1 MKEVHFLKKHQE
13 SWKSLEELLAKP
25 GKKNP
30 DQLSELY
37 IQLTDDLSYSR
48 TYFPDSK
55 TTQYLNG
62 LSAALHQEIYRNKRE
77 KSNRIIEF
85 WKTELPLTVR
95 KYHHILGLSFAVFF
109 LSFAIG
115 WISAENDQSFAR
127 LILGDRYVN
136 MTEENIKKGKP
147 MDVYGQIAEGPMFLY
162 ITFNNI
168 YVSFLFYILGI
179 TFGIG
184 TLWRLFSTG
193 IMVGSFL
200 HFFYQKNLLVDAML
214 AIWMHGTIEIAV
226 AVIAGAAGLVL
237 AQGIIFP
244 GTYSRVEFMKRAAK
258 DGLKIVIGLVPCFVI
273 AGFIESFLTR
283 HYNASPILSASV
295 IVFSLAFVVTYFGVY
310 PAIVERQIVQQQ
322 LRTEITEEFFLK
334 IKKRKVSGMLWLSG
348 GIMLGIIS
356 FLATRGFIWITW
368 IALIIGGY
376 QLIRAF
382 LLNRRLEKHIIQNF
396 DASNR

>member
-77 KSNRIIEF
+77 KSNRLTEF
-85 WKTELPLTVR
+85 WKTELPLTIR
-95 KYHHILGLSFAVFF
+95 KYHNVIGISFAVFF

-115 WISAENDQSFAR
+115 WISTENDQSFAR

-136 MTEENIKKGKP
+136 MTEENINNGKP
-147 MDVYGQIAEGPMFLY
+147 MDVYGQMAEGPMFLY

-168 YVSFLFYILGI
+168 YVSFLFYVLGI

-193 IMVGSFL
+193 IMVGTFL
-200 HFFYQKNLLVDAML
+200 NFFYQKNLLIDAML

-237 AQGIIFP
+237 AQGIVFP
-244 GTYSRVEFMKRAAK
+244 GTYSRVESMKQGAIN
-258 DGLKIVIGLVPCFVI
+258 GLKIVIGLVPCFI
-273 AGFIESFLTR
+273 LAGFIESFLTR
-283 HYNASPILSASV
+283 HYNASPLLSASV
-295 IVFSLAFVVTYFGVY
+295 IVFSLAFIITYFVIY
-310 PAIVERQIVQQQ
+310 PVIVERQMKQQVLNQ
-322 LRTEITEEFFLK
+322 EITEYLILK
-334 IKKRKVSGMLWLSG
+334 LKKQKVSGILWLSG
-348 GIMLGIIS
+348 GIFLGIIS
-356 FLATRGFIWITW
+356 FLAIHQIIWVAW
-368 IALIIGGY
+368 IALLVGCV
-376 QLIRAF
+376 QLIRYF
-382 LLNRRLEKHIIQNF
+382 LLNRSLEKHIF
-396 DASNR
+396 LTPHASNQ

>member
-37 IQLTDDLSYSR
+37 IRLTDDLSYSR

-77 KSNRIIEF
+77 KSNRLTEF

-95 KYHHILGLSFAVFF
+95 KYHNVLGLSFAVFF

-115 WISAENDQSFAR
+115 WISAENDQGFVR

-136 MTEENIKKGKP
+136 MTEENINNGKP
-147 MDVYGQIAEGPMFLY
+147 MDVYGQMAEGPMFLY

-200 HFFYQKNLLVDAML
+200 NFFYRKDLLIDAML

-226 AVIAGAAGLVL
+226 AVIAGTAGFVL
-237 AQGIIFP
+237 AQGIVFP
-244 GTYSRVEFMKRAAK
+244 GTYSRVESIKRGAK
-258 DGLKIVIGLVPCFVI
+258 DGLKIVIGLVPCFLI

-283 HYNASPILSASV
+283 HYNASPLLSASV
-295 IVFSLAFVVTYFGVY
+295 IVFSLAFIITYFGVY
-310 PAIVERQIVQQQ
+310 PVIVERQLMQRVS
-322 LRTEITEEFFLK
+322 RPEITEDLILK
-334 IKKRKVSGMLWLSG
+334 IKKLKVSGILWLSG
-348 GIMLGIIS
+348 GIILGIIS
-356 FLATRGFIWITW
+356 FLATGQIIWIAW
-368 IALIIGGY
+368 IAPWIGCV
-376 QLIRAF
+376 QLIRYF
-382 LLNRRLEKHIIQNF
+382 LLNRSLEKHITLTSH
-396 DASNR
+396 ASNQ

>member
-1 MKEVHFLKKHQE
+1 MKEVHFLKKNQE
-13 SWKSLEELLAKP
+13 NWKKLEELLAKP

-37 IQLTDDLSYSR
+37 IRLMDDLSYAR
-48 TYFPDSK
+48 TYYPDSK

-77 KSNRIIEF
+77 KSNRIWEF

-95 KYHHILGLSFAVFF
+95 KYHHIVGISFAIFF

-115 WISAENDQSFAR
+115 WISAENDQGFVR
-127 LILGDRYVN
+127 LILGDQYVN
-136 MTEENIKKGKP
+136 MTEENIKQGKP
-147 MDVYGQIAEGPMFLY
+147 MDVYGQLREGPMFLY

-200 HFFYQKNLLVDAML
+200 NFFYQKKLFTDAML

-237 AQGIIFP
+237 AQGIVFP
-244 GTYSRVEFMKRAAK
+244 GTFSRIESMKRGAK
-258 DGLKIVIGLVPCFVI
+258 DGLKMVIGLVPCFVI

-283 HYNASPILSASV
+283 HYYVSPILSATV
-295 IVFSLAFVVTYFGVY
+295 IVLSFTFIVTYFGVY
-310 PAIVERQIVQQQ
+310 PILLEQQMILRIQRPLNNEELLLKKQRMQI
-322 LRTEITEEFFLK
+322 
-334 IKKRKVSGMLWLSG
+334 SGILWLSG
-348 GIMLGIIS
+348 GILLAIIS
-356 FLATRGFIWITW
+356 LLSTRQIIWITW
-368 IALIIGGY
+368 PVILYGII
-376 QLIRAF
+376 QLIRY
-382 LLNRRLEKHIIQNF
+382 LRIRKSIEEIKHAANG
-396 DASNR
+396 

>member
-1 MKEVHFLKKHQE
+1 MKEVHFLKNNQE
-13 SWKSLEELLAKP
+13 NWKKLEELLAKP

-37 IQLTDDLSYSR
+37 IRLMDDLSYAR
-48 TYFPDSK
+48 TYYPDSK

-77 KSNRIIEF
+77 KSNRIWEF

-95 KYHHILGLSFAVFF
+95 KYHHIIAISFAIFF

-115 WISAENDQSFAR
+115 WISAENDQGFIR
-127 LILGDRYVN
+127 LILGDQYVN
-136 MTEENIKKGKP
+136 MTEENIKQGKP
-147 MDVYGQIAEGPMFLY
+147 MDVYGQLRAGPMFLY

-200 HFFYQKNLLVDAML
+200 NFFYQKKLFTDAML

-237 AQGIIFP
+237 AQGIVFP
-244 GTYSRVEFMKRAAK
+244 GTYSRIESMKRGAK
-258 DGLKIVIGLVPCFVI
+258 DGLKMVIGLVPCFVI

-283 HYNASPILSASV
+283 HYYVSPILSATI
-295 IVFSLAFVVTYFGVY
+295 IVLSFTFIITYFGVY
-310 PAIVERQIVQQQ
+310 PIILEQQIIRRIQRP
-322 LRTEITEEFFLK
+322 LNNEELLLK
-334 IKKRKVSGMLWLSG
+334 KQRLQISGILWLSG
-348 GIMLGIIS
+348 GILLAIISLLSTRQIIWIIWPVVLYGII
-356 FLATRGFIWITW
+356 
-368 IALIIGGY
+368 
-376 QLIRAF
+376 QLIRS
-382 LLNRRLEKHIIQNF
+382 LRIRKSIEDIQHAANG
-396 DASNR
+396 

>member
-1 MKEVHFLKKHQE
+1 MKEAHFLKKNQE
-13 SWKSLEELLAKP
+13 NWKKLEELLTKP

-37 IQLTDDLSYSR
+37 IRLMDDLSYAR
-48 TYFPDSK
+48 TYYPDSK

-62 LSAALHQEIYRNKRE
+62 LSAALHQEIYRNKQE
-77 KSNRIIEF
+77 KSKRIWEF

-95 KYHHILGLSFAVFF
+95 KYHHIIGISFAIFF

-115 WISAENDQSFAR
+115 WISAENDQGFVR
-127 LILGDRYVN
+127 LILGDQYVN
-136 MTEENIKKGKP
+136 MTEENIKQGKP
-147 MDVYGQIAEGPMFLY
+147 MDVYGQLREGPMFLY

-200 HFFYQKNLLVDAML
+200 NFFYQKKLFTDAML

-237 AQGIIFP
+237 AQGTVFP
-244 GTYSRVEFMKRAAK
+244 GTYSRIESMKRGAK
-258 DGLKIVIGLVPCFVI
+258 DGLKMVIGLVPCFVI

-283 HYNASPILSASV
+283 HYYVSPILSATV
-295 IVFSLAFVVTYFGVY
+295 IVLSFTFIVTYFGVY
-310 PAIVERQIVQQQ
+310 PIILEQQMIRRIQRPLNNEELLLKKYKLQISGILWLCGGIVLAIISLLSTRQI
-322 LRTEITEEFFLK
+322 
-334 IKKRKVSGMLWLSG
+334 
-348 GIMLGIIS
+348 
-356 FLATRGFIWITW
+356 IWITW
-368 IALIIGGY
+368 PVVLYGII
-376 QLIRAF
+376 QLIRY
-382 LLNRRLEKHIIQNF
+382 LRIRKSIEQIQN
-396 DASNR
+396 ATNE

>member
-1 MKEVHFLKKHQE
+1 MKEVHFLKKNQE
-13 SWKSLEELLAKP
+13 NWKKLEELLAKP

-37 IQLTDDLSYSR
+37 IRLMDDLSYAR
-48 TYFPDSK
+48 TYYPDSK

-77 KSNRIIEF
+77 KSNRIWEF

-95 KYHHILGLSFAVFF
+95 KYHHIVGISFAIFF

-115 WISAENDQSFAR
+115 WISAENDQGFVR
-127 LILGDRYVN
+127 LILGDQYVN
-136 MTEENIKKGKP
+136 MTEENIKQGKP
-147 MDVYGQIAEGPMFLY
+147 MDVYGQLREGPMFLY

-200 HFFYQKNLLVDAML
+200 NFFYQKKLFTDAML

-237 AQGIIFP
+237 AQGIVFP
-244 GTYSRVEFMKRAAK
+244 GTYSRIESMKRGAK
-258 DGLKIVIGLVPCFVI
+258 DGLKMVIGLVPCFVI

-283 HYNASPILSASV
+283 HYYVSPILSATI
-295 IVFSLAFVVTYFGVY
+295 IVLSFTFIITYFGVY
-310 PAIVERQIVQQQ
+310 PIILEQQIIRRIQRP
-322 LRTEITEEFFLK
+322 LNNEELLLK
-334 IKKRKVSGMLWLSG
+334 KQRLQISGILWLSG
-348 GIMLGIIS
+348 GILLAIISLLSTRQIIWIIWPVVLYGII
-356 FLATRGFIWITW
+356 
-368 IALIIGGY
+368 
-376 QLIRAF
+376 QLIRS
-382 LLNRRLEKHIIQNF
+382 LRIRKSIEDIQHAANG
-396 DASNR
+396 

>member
-1 MKEVHFLKKHQE
+1 MKEVHFLKKNQE
-13 SWKSLEELLAKP
+13 NWKKLEELLAKP

-37 IQLTDDLSYSR
+37 IRLMDDLSYAR
-48 TYFPDSK
+48 TYYPDSK

-77 KSNRIIEF
+77 KSNRIWEF

-95 KYHHILGLSFAVFF
+95 KYHHIVGISFAIFF

-115 WISAENDQSFAR
+115 WISAENDQGFVR
-127 LILGDRYVN
+127 LILGDQYVN
-136 MTEENIKKGKP
+136 MTEENIKQGKP
-147 MDVYGQIAEGPMFLY
+147 MDVYGQLREGPMFLY

-200 HFFYQKNLLVDAML
+200 NFFYQKKLFTDAML

-237 AQGIIFP
+237 AQGIVFP
-244 GTYSRVEFMKRAAK
+244 GTYSRIESMKRGAK
-258 DGLKIVIGLVPCFVI
+258 DGLKMVIGLVPCFVI

-283 HYNASPILSASV
+283 HYYVSPILSATV
-295 IVFSLAFVVTYFGVY
+295 IVISFTFIVTYFGVY
-310 PAIVERQIVQQQ
+310 PIILEQQMIRRIQRPLNNEELLLKKHRLQISSV
-322 LRTEITEEFFLK
+322 
-334 IKKRKVSGMLWLSG
+334 LWLSG
-348 GIMLGIIS
+348 GIVLTIISLLSIRQIIWIIWPVVLYGII
-356 FLATRGFIWITW
+356 
-368 IALIIGGY
+368 
-376 QLIRAF
+376 QLIRYLRIRKSIGEVQHAT
-382 LLNRRLEKHIIQNF
+382 NG
-396 DASNR
+396 